1 MKRDTT
7 VLAAMPS
14 ALCCF
19 TGKRSWVGESFG
31 YQRTSAKT
39 CSPRSHQ
46 PESRLTFT
54 AMGQE
59 SWHGMGK
66 TWWPRRVMRFLPST
80 SLDCAMRLPFLKWN
94 STEWRSSKSKADWC
108 VASLRKTCP
117 LPDGGVLW
125 SPAGH
130 SLPRSPDVTDTR
142 REASLEKLV
151 SMLMKRMFLEG
162 ARVDKETFRS
172 FSVSA
177 EQRIASGS
185 VSGMSDWARMML
197 RSFPFMRWRALR
209 AANYAILSSL
219 VTTPTLTR
227 LEPQSGACPFS
238 FVFLFRCH
246 AERELVR
253 AHLLSHRI
261 YPSILW
267 NLERPLS
274 SSIPKAAVAFSER
287 MLSLHCDYRYGAE
300 DMEVVADVLKRVKY
314 LRIGSVD
321 WQ

>member
-1 MKRDTT
+1 
-7 VLAAMPS
+7 VLAALS
-14 ALCCF
+14 S
-19 TGKRSWVGESFG
+19 TGIETHVYSDGPGELAWHG
-31 YQRTSAKT
+31 QDLVAKT
-39 CSPRSHQ
+39 GDALLAVNFFGLRNASPFSEIELNGMAVIEDHTHD
-46 PESRLTFT
+46 PWSDW
-54 AMGQE
+54 
-59 SWHGMGK
+59 SW
-66 TWWPRRVMRFLPST
+66 
-80 SLDCAMRLPFLKWN
+80 
-94 STEWRSSKSKADWC
+94 KSKADWC